1 MTNIKVNSQKLVLI
15 FNTKKSHSITFL
27 NSSIQTQPLHTP
39 FKFLGCWFT
48 TNTKTYSQIKL
59 ITQEIFEII
68 NTLNTKIITDKQASY
83 IINTVIAPILEYR
96 IHNIVLSQSL
106 YNKILAK
113 YLTVAKH
120 KARLAKSTPNSTML
134 NHNIYGI
141 KNIWDIQLQH
151 HISNLTS

>member
-1 MTNIKVNSQKLVLI
+1 M
-15 FNTKKSHSITFL
+15 
-27 NSSIQTQPLHTP
+27 
-39 FKFLGCWFT
+39 
-48 TNTKTYSQIKL
+48 
-59 ITQEIFEII
+59 
-68 NTLNTKIITDKQASY
+68 ITDKQASY
-83 IINTVIAPILEYR
+83 IINTVIIPILEYQ

-106 YNKILAK
+106 CNKILAK

-151 HISNLTS
+151 HISNLTSRLNNKELLGTSTHIRLQQLQNNLWSTTNILLHPNSKIDGANKNTTTSKLSNF